1 MKVFLLYFVFGYIA
15 LYLAIWLHEVGH
27 AVMFAKYN
35 CKDNPFDVYVPPYLF
50 FSTPNP
56 VHQEKVEKLNLKQ
69 IFHVG
74 ISGITT
80 NIVFGL
86 PIFILLLWLG
96 FPNGLGFFFLF
107 SFALF
112 HLVEA
117 ATYLIISNI
126 FLSSDMVLVQQY
138 NPKLRVPLFLLG
150 MLIVGVIFY
159 MIINATESWRTG
171 LIFAVTIMT
180 MSMGLGRII
189 FTKLNTAK
197 SA

>member
-1 MKVFLLYFVFGYIA
+1 MFLLYFLVGYIA

-27 AVMFAKYN
+27 AVIFAKYN
-35 CKDNPFDVYVPPYLF
+35 CKDNPFDVYVPLYLF

-69 IFHVG
+69 IYHVG
-74 ISGITT
+74 IAGIIT
-80 NIVFGL
+80 NLVFGL

-96 FPNGLGFFFLF
+96 FPNNLWFFFLF

-138 NPKLRVPLFLLG
+138 NPKLRVPFFLAGL
-150 MLIVGVIFY
+150 LIVGVILY
-159 MIINATESWRTG
+159 MIINCPESWRTG
-171 LIFAVTIMT
+171 LISAVIIMT
-180 MSMGLGRII
+180 ISMGLGRII
-189 FTKLNTAK
+189 FTKLNTVK
-197 SA
+197 SV

>member
-1 MKVFLLYFVFGYIA
+1 MFLLYFLIGYIA

-27 AVMFAKYN
+27 AVIFAKYN
-35 CKDNPFDVYVPPYLF
+35 CKDNPFDVYVPLYLF

-69 IFHVG
+69 IYHVG
-74 ISGITT
+74 IAGIIT
-80 NIVFGL
+80 NLVFGL

-96 FPNGLGFFFLF
+96 FPNNLGFFFLF

-138 NPKLRVPLFLLG
+138 NPKLRVPFFLAGL
-150 MLIVGVIFY
+150 LIVGVILY
-159 MIINATESWRTG
+159 MIINCPESWRTG
-171 LIFAVTIMT
+171 LISAVIIMT
-180 MSMGLGRII
+180 ISMGLGRII
-189 FTKLNTAK
+189 FTKLNTVK